1 MTDTF
6 VLELLP
12 ARGLDQSMLL
22 PVLVGLMVVLVC
34 TETLGWVFAGA
45 VVPGYLA
52 SVLII
57 QPVTGGIVIF
67 ESLLTLAI
75 SAALAKV
82 LSRTDAWT
90 RFFGRERFFLILVV
104 SLIVRMHDHAWFAPW
119 AIGEI
124 DELFGTQ
131 YETQQEFYSVGL
143 VLVPLTAN
151 MLWKPALHRGLAQL
165 GIQVGITFLLVN
177 FVLLPYTNLSL
188 SSVELTYENAAI
200 NFVGHA
206 KAHIILLTAALL
218 AAQFNLTYGWD
229 FNGILV
235 PALLAM
241 LWLTPL
247 KLAATLGEAMI
258 VLYLTKGFLKL
269 PVIRH
274 LDFEGPRKIVLVF
287 TLAFLWKVALGFSLA
302 PWFPNLKIS
311 DTYGFGYLLS
321 SLLAVKMLSVKS
333 VRAVML
339 PSLFASAGGFVIG
352 SLIGYLLDVVRPQ
365 LPPDEDLTQPQSSRL
380 ASNPLGVMT
389 LARIDYDARPGHPEP
404 MSATTRGWMQHFW
417 TTAATLQ
424 REVGDEGAGAK
435 LAMGARVAR
444 GLPSDID
451 ALRSAGSVLGLQ
463 VVSLGRYPM
472 GLADSSE
479 AGANP
484 GTGPKADAR
493 PRREWLAIVADDS
506 GRRRG
511 LVTGL
516 LIPGAQGP
524 VLVVPMPWSEAPVAE
539 AAAVAC
545 RRVDC
550 RAVLVAGRERHT
562 VGTPLN
568 PRPLELAMQAFDADM
583 VVLRADVDAPQRGFV
598 GQLVADLEGSKA
610 LASPPGPEPRTEP
623 APGLGRASARI
634 HQLRG
639 YFDLVALWPD
649 YEIDWEP
656 HATVVRMPAGDSDF
670 VLLRSTPARFE
681 AFVIDGA
688 AEFEPALAVAPERR
702 LEPDHLLELLIE
714 IDEHR
719 EPAGTAGKGYRAP
732 SGAELLVLEQ
742 LVVEPLMR
750 WADDLSP
757 GRPLPGG
764 VRVRAAELDYELVE
778 LGNCAQPG
786 PGCLVMLRER
796 SRPSTSGWGTLVVRR
811 DARAKAHVVEVPRPH
826 RERQTWRVGAEMW
839 QLLDGRALLIAGADG
854 LPRDPRAASE
864 GTERDSDEIG
874 ALPPNPDPVRTGN
887 LETPFH
893 AIHQG
898 IDRTAKERFEFV
910 QLRGLASFRP
920 VSRDVILGMGL
931 PVDGLQEQQDCWG
944 LLRDDLRLLVEIWDS
959 CQVADGSEDLYFL
972 SGAGVPQLEYSR
984 ELGSGEGRVLWL
996 SAGLRERYAAQ
1007 RTTSVDRSAVMRG
1020 LRQAHFAVPSRHE
1033 VGAML
1038 EPLWSRDDSLSP
1050 NGHARVPVGR
1060 PGYDQAVAWAIGFA
1074 ETGNLH
1080 LLRSLDALRNEA
1092 VDVRVSA
1099 ALGLDFGHP
1108 FIIIDYVGLEL
1119 GKRAVVILDHSFG
1132 GKASLSFAEFGSD
1145 PSARLRTVALA
1156 RPQLLV
1162 IEDIEVQQLPE
1173 LAPAPDTEPPP

>member
-1 MTDTF
+1 MTDTLVF
-6 VLELLP
+6 ELLP

-22 PVLVGLMVVLVC
+22 PVLVGLMVVLLC

-57 QPVTGGIVIF
+57 QPVTGGIVVF
-67 ESLLTLAI
+67 ESLVTLGV
-75 SAALAKV
+75 SAALAKG
-82 LSRTDAWT
+82 LSKTDVWT

-124 DELFGTQ
+124 DELFKTQ
-131 YETQQEFYSVGL
+131 FETQQEFYSVGL

-165 GIQVGITFLLVN
+165 AIQVGITFALVS

-218 AAQFNLTYGWD
+218 AAQFNLSYGWD

-247 KLAATLGEAMI
+247 KLCATLGEAVI
-258 VLYLTKGFLKL
+258 VLYLTKGFLRL

-287 TLAFLWKVALGFSLA
+287 TLAFLWKVGLGFSLA

-352 SLIGYLLDVVRPQ
+352 SSIGYLLDVVAPEQ
-365 LPPDEDLTQPQSSRL
+365 PPDKDLTQPQSTRL

-389 LARIDYDARPGHPEP
+389 LARIDYEARPGYPDP
-404 MSATTRGWMQHFW
+404 VTPTTSSWLQSFW
-417 TTAATLQ
+417 STAARLQ
-424 REVGDEGAGAK
+424 QGDEPTLFAG
-435 LAMGARVAR
+435 AR
-444 GLPSDID
+444 GLPSDVGS
-451 ALRSAGSVLGLQ
+451 LRLAGSRLGLQ

-472 GLADSSE
+472 GLLGEDE
-479 AGANP
+479 V
-484 GTGPKADAR
+484 DDR
-493 PRREWLAIVADDS
+493 PRREWLGIVAEDS

-516 LIPGAQGP
+516 LIPEAQGP

-550 RAVLVAGRERHT
+550 RAVLVAGREQRM
-562 VGTPLN
+562 VGTPLK
-568 PRPLELAMQAFDADM
+568 PRPLEIAMQAFDADV
-583 VVLRADVDAPQRGFV
+583 VVLRADVDAPQRGAV
-598 GQLVADLEGSKA
+598 GQLVGQLVGDVVGDLESSTPVTATGQPRAPAQDAGQA
-610 LASPPGPEPRTEP
+610 LD
-623 APGLGRASARI
+623 RASARI

-656 HATVVRMPAGDSDF
+656 RATVVRMPAGDGDF
-670 VLLRSTPARFE
+670 VLLRSTPTRYE
-681 AFVIDGA
+681 AFVAEGA
-688 AEFEPALAVAPERR
+688 AEFEPALALEPERR
-702 LEPDHLLELLIE
+702 LEPNHLLELLTE
-714 IDEHR
+714 IDEHS
-719 EPAGTAGKGYRAP
+719 EPAGAAGKSYRAP
-732 SGAELLVLEQ
+732 SAAELLVVEQ
-742 LVVEPLMR
+742 LVVEPLMA
-750 WADDLSP
+750 WADDPAP
-757 GRPLPGG
+757 GRALPPG
-764 VRVRAAELDYELVE
+764 VAVHAAELDYELLE
-778 LGNCAQPG
+778 LGDCTRPG
-786 PGCLVMLRER
+786 QGCLVMLRER
-796 SRPSTSGWGTLVVRR
+796 ERPSTSGWGTLVVRR
-811 DARAKAHVVEVPRPH
+811 GGYTNSTVVEVPHPH
-826 RERQTWRVGAEMW
+826 RERETWRVGAELW
-839 QLLDGRALLIAGADG
+839 QLLEGRALLIAGADG
-854 LPRDPRAASE
+854 LPQNPKAASE
-864 GTERDSDEIG
+864 SAEFDDSDEVG
-874 ALPPNPDPVRTGN
+874 GLPPNPDPVRTGN
-887 LETPFH
+887 LETAFH

-898 IDRTAKERFEFV
+898 IDRTANERFEFV

-920 VSRDVILGMGL
+920 STRDVIIGMGQ
-931 PVDGLQEQQDCWG
+931 PIDGRQEQEDCWG

-972 SGAGVPQLEYSR
+972 SGAGTPQLEYSR
-984 ELGSGEGRVLWL
+984 ELGNGEGRVLWL
-996 SAGLRERYAAQ
+996 SAGLRERYAAP
-1007 RTTSVDRSAVMRG
+1007 RTGSVDRSAVVRG
-1020 LRQAHFAVPSRHE
+1020 LRQARFSVPSRHE
-1033 VGAML
+1033 IGAML
-1038 EPLWSRDDSLSP
+1038 EPLWARDDALRFD
-1050 NGHARVPVGR
+1050 GRAREEVGR
-1060 PGYDQAVAWAIGFA
+1060 PGFDQAVALAIGFA

-1080 LLRSLDALRNEA
+1080 LLRSLEDLRDRA
-1092 VDVRVSA
+1092 VDVRVTA
-1099 ALGLDFGHP
+1099 ALGLDFGRP
-1108 FIIIDYVGLEL
+1108 FIVIDYVGLEL
-1119 GKRAVVILDHSFG
+1119 GKRAIVILDHTLR

-1145 PSARLRTVALA
+1145 PSARLRAAALA
-1156 RPQLLV
+1156 RPQLLI
-1162 IEDIEVQQLPE
+1162 IEDIGVQQLPT
-1173 LAPAPDTEPPP
+1173 LAPQESLP